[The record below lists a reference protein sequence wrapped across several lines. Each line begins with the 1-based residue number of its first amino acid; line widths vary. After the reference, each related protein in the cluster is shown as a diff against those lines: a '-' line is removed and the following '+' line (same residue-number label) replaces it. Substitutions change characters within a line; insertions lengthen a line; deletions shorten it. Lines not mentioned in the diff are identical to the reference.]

1 MSLFEDDIQLNE
13 HQVAWY
19 SKDWTAVQ
27 SAADSF
33 KEKAENEFFE
43 IIGAINNKTKCYK
56 MRVNATVPVRNH
68 TAY

>member
-43 IIGAINNKTKCYK
+43 IIGAISKNRLKSAHNTLK
-56 MRVNATVPVRNH
+56 RN
-68 TAY
+68 TSR

>member
-43 IIGAINNKTKCYK
+43 IIYKSKKT
-56 MRVNATVPVRNH
+56 
-68 TAY
+68 

>member
-33 KEKAENEFFE
+33 KEKAENEFLKDKIE
-43 IIGAINNKTKCYK
+43 KILGKIY
-56 MRVNATVPVRNH
+56 
-68 TAY
+68 

>member
-33 KEKAENEFFE
+33 K
-43 IIGAINNKTKCYK
+43 
-56 MRVNATVPVRNH
+56 
-68 TAY
+68 